1 MIDCAACIRAL
12 FGSRACIIV
21 YARRQRRMRFR
32 SIDKLYSLLL
42 VYVNHARTTLCFV
55 SFVSSSFSY
64 SPFPLLL
71 ILPPSSFSLII
82 RLRCFR
88 LFVFVSSQPETHPC
102 AANVI
107 AVTRIVL
114 AASSLFRSH
123 GTGISTPSNV
133 SMTNHSIV
141 SSHIVTKIEGEFIS
155 IPFIPSTRNHF
166 CEPSIRIS

>member
-1 MIDCAACIRAL
+1 MRAL
-12 FGSRACIIV
+12 PSAL
-21 YARRQRRMRFR
+21 FR
-32 SIDKLYSLLL
+32 LFHFLFPIL
-42 VYVNHARTTLCFV
+42 
-55 SFVSSSFSY
+55 
-64 SPFPLLL
+64 PFPLLL

-166 CEPSIRIS
+166 CEPSTRISWFFENSSYLFSVGHWTRWITSTMKLLRLH